1 MGGSEG
7 YDAPYIGYQIM
18 YANRYLLSSNAT
30 FNSVC
35 LWGVQCVFMG
45 GGKLIAISVNYII
58 ILISPEPLPI
68 ALLNKLE
75 TNIFS
80 ADKIDL

>member
-1 MGGSEG
+1 MHPAAWLRNRSPTHVCVFCGGCGFGGSEG

-45 GGKLIAISVNYII
+45 GGVNG
-58 ILISPEPLPI
+58 
-68 ALLNKLE
+68 LL
-75 TNIFS
+75 FP
-80 ADKIDL
+80 

>member
-45 GGKLIAISVNYII
+45 GKWIAISVNYII

>member
-1 MGGSEG
+1 MFRGSRGGIGIAISVN
-7 YDAPYIGYQIM
+7 YIRIVLDPLRT
-18 YANRYLLSSNAT
+18 NVFSPVLNSNP
-30 FNSVC
+30 
-35 LWGVQCVFMG
+35 W
-45 GGKLIAISVNYII
+45 IAISVNYII